1 MAAPNTILLAGQ
13 MFIPQEKNAAEAIIP
28 GHLVSFNSS
37 GLLIKHNTAGG
48 AAAPWFARE
57 NVTPDRGATTLPIDT
72 PYATGETVYW
82 FDGRDC
88 EVLALVPASAPAILT
103 GDPLSSNGDG
113 TLRKTSGADVIIARA
128 AENVNNSAGTAV
140 ARLRIYAG
148 S

>member
-1 MAAPNTILLAGQ
+1 MAAPNTVLLAGQ

-48 AAAPWFARE
+48 AAAPWYARE
-57 NVTPDRGATTLPIDT
+57 NVTPDRGATTAPIDT

-88 EVLALVPASAPAILT
+88 EVYALVPASAPAILT

-113 TLRKTSGADVIIARA
+113 TMRKTSGSDVIIARA

-140 ARLRIYAG
+140 ARLRIYPG
-148 S
+148 T